1 MTINMIILPPLVIKP
16 FVTPVQGVNAADV
29 HSARVKYINKNKW
42 NCNFSGG
49 FWGVCVMFCSL
60 VCYKNTN
67 VAFSESI
74 LWCYTWS
81 SCTDAATMGNFMF
94 SIQVLRHHCSGLQA
108 VGQALCS
115 AADSTCSDWR
125 LMKQI
130 SSSQMWTWFTFQF
143 TIHKEFTIAWERVA
157 IQPCSC
163 VGRSRGLR
171 KNLQLLTF
179 LQLLPAGESW

>member
-1 MTINMIILPPLVIKP
+1 MESEFQWWVLGCVI
-16 FVTPVQGVNAADV
+16 
-29 HSARVKYINKNKW
+29 
-42 NCNFSGG
+42 
-49 FWGVCVMFCSL
+49 FCLL
-60 VCYKNTN
+60 VCYKNTK

-81 SCTDAATMGNFMF
+81 GCTDAATMGNFMF
-94 SIQVLRHHCSGLQA
+94 SVLVLRHPCSELQA
-108 VGQALCS
+108 VGQALQQLGWHPCS
-115 AADSTCSDWR
+115 GWR

-143 TIHKEFTIAWERVA
+143 TIHKEFTTAWGRVA

-179 LQLLPAGESW
+179 LQLLPTGESW